1 MRKNRQTAKYH
12 IKSYIIAGSLAG
24 AISMALVL
32 PVPVMAAQQSLASVT
47 GQAQIQPMGDGSGKY
62 MMKSDG
68 FYCLDVNGAGSTQ
81 AEIHYFQDYEID
93 GTVFDGY
100 YYHDTDGK
108 FKACSPHM
116 EHLKG
121 VAVFGDKT
129 DEEADTQNAQEAE
142 KFDGYYFVNN
152 LGRLSAAPQVRY
164 IDNLA
169 IDGITLNGYY
179 YFDENGRLVTEPGI
193 HSLEMDCYEMN
204 FDGSYYFGGTN
215 GALLQKSTV
224 TDDGFIVDDTGKI
237 VNMDDLGMDNLKPQ
251 LEKMLS
257 GYQGTWSVYV
267 KDLNEEKEILIND
280 TSLYSA
286 SLIKAFVMAKTY
298 EDMEQVK
305 ADEAK
310 KLNTADTKTVDVKL
324 NDLLWN
330 MITVS
335 DNESCNELVKLQ
347 TDSLDFK
354 KGAEDINKYLEKEG
368 YTVVIAPDGMRG
380 VEQFRTVHPSLVLL
394 DVMLPGLDGW
404 GVCRAIRAESQTPI
418 IMLTAKSET
427 EDKVNGLK
435 QGADDYI
442 TKPFEMKEVLARI
455 EAVLRRSGIEPEKS
469 RRRLEFDKLVIDMDA
484 FELTVDGKKVPTP
497 PKEMELLY
505 HLASTPNR
513 VYTRNQLLDEV
524 WGFDY
529 FGDTRTVDVHIKRLR
544 EKLEGVSDQW
554 DLKTVWSVGYKFE
567 VK

>member
-1 MRKNRQTAKYH
+1 
-12 IKSYIIAGSLAG
+12 
-24 AISMALVL
+24 
-32 PVPVMAAQQSLASVT
+32 
-47 GQAQIQPMGDGSGKY
+47 

-108 FKACSPHM
+108 FKACSPHI

-193 HSLEMDCYEMN
+193 HSLEMDCYEIN

-215 GALLQKSTV
+215 GALLQ
-224 TDDGFIVDDTGKI
+224 
-237 VNMDDLGMDNLKPQ
+237 
-251 LEKMLS
+251 
-257 GYQGTWSVYV
+257 
-267 KDLNEEKEILIND
+267 
-280 TSLYSA
+280 
-286 SLIKAFVMAKTY
+286 
-298 EDMEQVK
+298 

-347 TDSLDFK
+347 KDSLDFK

-368 YTVVIAPDGMRG
+368 YTETSV
-380 VEQFRTVHPSLVLL
+380 QHTLHPAASAQESLGGRNMTSVKDCGTLL
-394 DVMLPGLDGW
+394 EKIYKGECVSKEASVKSGKHLENPPGTSGWNKICQQDRRDRPGSARYRNCLWRKDNLYPMCDV
-404 GVCRAIRAESQTPI
+404 
-418 IMLTAKSET
+418 
-427 EDKVNGLK
+427 
-435 QGADDYI
+435 
-442 TKPFEMKEVLARI
+442 
-455 EAVLRRSGIEPEKS
+455 
-469 RRRLEFDKLVIDMDA
+469 
-484 FELTVDGKKVPTP
+484 
-497 PKEMELLY
+497 
-505 HLASTPNR
+505 
-513 VYTRNQLLDEV
+513 
-524 WGFDY
+524 
-529 FGDTRTVDVHIKRLR
+529 
-544 EKLEGVSDQW
+544 
-554 DLKTVWSVGYKFE
+554 
-567 VK
+567 

>member
-179 YFDENGRLVTEPGI
+179 YFDENGLMKTGWFKINGEDYYAASSGAIQAQWVKSGRNWYYVDTDGKMVTG
-193 HSLEMDCYEMN
+193 
-204 FDGSYYFGGTN
+204 
-215 GALLQKSTV
+215 
-224 TDDGFIVDDTGKI
+224 
-237 VNMDDLGMDNLKPQ
+237 
-251 LEKMLS
+251 
-257 GYQGTWSVYV
+257 
-267 KDLNEEKEILIND
+267 
-280 TSLYSA
+280 
-286 SLIKAFVMAKTY
+286 
-298 EDMEQVK
+298 
-305 ADEAK
+305 
-310 KLNTADTKTVDVKL
+310 
-324 NDLLWN
+324 
-330 MITVS
+330 
-335 DNESCNELVKLQ
+335 
-347 TDSLDFK
+347 
-354 KGAEDINKYLEKEG
+354 
-368 YTVVIAPDGMRG
+368 
-380 VEQFRTVHPSLVLL
+380 
-394 DVMLPGLDGW
+394 
-404 GVCRAIRAESQTPI
+404 
-418 IMLTAKSET
+418 
-427 EDKVNGLK
+427 
-435 QGADDYI
+435 DYI
-442 TKPFEMKEVLARI
+442 INGTVNR
-455 EAVLRRSGIEPEKS
+455 
-469 RRRLEFDKLVIDMDA
+469 FD
-484 FELTVDGKKVPTP
+484 
-497 PKEMELLY
+497 
-505 HLASTPNR
+505 
-513 VYTRNQLLDEV
+513 NQGL
-524 WGFDY
+524 WMN
-529 FGDTRTVDVHIKRLR
+529 
-544 EKLEGVSDQW
+544 
-554 DLKTVWSVGYKFE
+554 
-567 VK
+567 